1 MQAVTL
7 KESIIANRPYRVRQC
22 HVGQAMTF
30 SEGII
35 ADSCDGEGDTL
46 IGDFFRNHDAATIA
60 AGRSIVDDDG
70 LAILYSVVNA
80 VNRKIISIT
89 GAISHD
95 A

>member
-1 MQAVTL
+1 
-7 KESIIANRPYRVRQC
+7 
-22 HVGQAMTF
+22 MTF

-46 IGDFFRNHDAATIA
+46 IGDFFRNHDAAAIA
-60 AGRSIVDDDG
+60 AGRSVVDDDG

-80 VNRKIISIT
+80 VNRKIVSIT